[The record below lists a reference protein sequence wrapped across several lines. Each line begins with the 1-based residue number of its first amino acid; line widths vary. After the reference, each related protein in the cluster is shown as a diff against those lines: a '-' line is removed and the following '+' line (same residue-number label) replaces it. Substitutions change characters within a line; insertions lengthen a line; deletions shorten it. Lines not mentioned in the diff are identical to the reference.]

1 LDTLLGLSMTSTSV
15 GWVLVEGHDADGTI
29 LDHDEFEVR
38 TGGGARAVKTAKRV
52 TAELLRVQ
60 AAAVAS
66 DHPVRVIGA
75 TWSDDAAAEA
85 ALALESLTGAGCDNV
100 VPVQSLQAV
109 ETLARAITPVI
120 GYEQSAVCVLEHDS
134 ATVAIVDTCG
144 GETRTAVR
152 QVRDGHAGLVRWLTA
167 MFQRGKWQPA
177 GVVVVGSG
185 DELDAISRQ
194 LEKALPVPVLTQSDP
209 QLAVARGAAM
219 AAAQST
225 EFTDARLLGAVANHS
240 AAPVRSRPLSY
251 AAALTMLATGAVT
264 LVASLALAVGLRL
277 TPEKS
282 PGAVERAVH
291 PSVPHIAK
299 AVAPPVPPPAEVKAP
314 ATKAAVQPVPPT
326 VPPVAAPAVQPEPD
340 PPHAPPAS
348 VGAPEPITPPQEQP
362 SPPPPPPP
370 PPEPDPHPL
379 LTRILQRIHGGRQ
392 DVPPQEPAPAEAP
405 PAPPPNPGAPSP

>member
-1 LDTLLGLSMTSTSV
+1 LDTVLGLSMTSTSV

-52 TAELLRVQ
+52 SAEVLRAQ
-60 AAAVAS
+60 AAATAS
-66 DHPVRVIGA
+66 DHPLRVIGA

-85 ALALESLTGAGCDNV
+85 ALVLESLTGAGFHNV
-100 VPVQSLQAV
+100 VPVQSLLAV
-109 ETLARAITPVI
+109 EALARAITPVI

-134 ATVAIVDTCG
+134 ATVAMVDTCG

-152 QVRDGHAGLVRWLTA
+152 QVRDGHAGLIRWLTA
-167 MFQRGKWQPA
+167 MFERGKWQPVGA
-177 GVVVVGSG
+177 VVVGSG
-185 DELDAISRQ
+185 DELDVISWQ

-209 QLAVARGAAM
+209 QLAIARGAAL

-225 EFTDARLLGAVANHS
+225 EFTDARLIGAVANHS
-240 AAPVRSRPLSY
+240 AVPVESRPLSY
-251 AAALTMLATGAVT
+251 AAGLTMLVAGAVT
-264 LVASLALAVGLRL
+264 LVASLSLAVGLRL
-277 TPEKS
+277 TGEKA
-282 PGAVERAVH
+282 PAAVERAVH
-291 PSVPHIAK
+291 PSAPHIAK
-299 AVAPPVPPPAEVKAP
+299 ALAPPVPPPAEIKAP
-314 ATKAAVQPVPPT
+314 ATKAAVEPVPPT
-326 VPPVAAPAVQPEPD
+326 VPPVAASPAQPEPD
-340 PPHAPPAS
+340 LPQTPSTNVPA
-348 VGAPEPITPPQEQP
+348 AEPITPPQEQP
-362 SPPPPPPP
+362 SPPPP